1 MVVVTCVF
9 PPEPLAGARTTSDVA
24 RALSGRGH
32 DVTVLAPFPNRH
44 GGKLY
49 PGYRRTLFHREAS
62 ADGYLVVRCGSLFS
76 RRSSLFSRFG
86 ENVSFGITSAL
97 ALLFRRKKPGVIYAN
112 TWPIFAASMLAA
124 VARLRRIPVVMSLQ
138 DIYPESLMSQRR
150 RGSGVVNGL
159 ILAIDRRVARGAK
172 AVVAI
177 SQRFAEHYG
186 STRGIEPSRIYVVP
200 NWQPAQATEEAPG
213 AVEACR
219 GRNAIP
225 RAAFLL
231 AYGGNVGVSTG
242 VETLIE
248 AFRHLRDK
256 PAVHLLV
263 AGVGASLDNC
273 RRLAAEI
280 APERIHFENPW
291 TDTMGVLHAAEVLV
305 LTTRGAQSVA
315 SVPSKLIHYL
325 LSGRPVLALALP
337 HSDTA
342 AMVLG
347 SGAGTVV
354 EPDDPKLLADAIRTM
369 TRLSREE
376 RQRMGSAG
384 RAWALANVTTEVC
397 LPHLVRIV
405 EAAGVQ

>member
-24 RALSGRGH
+24 RELSGRGH

-44 GGKLY
+44 GGRLY

-62 ADGYLVVRCGSLFS
+62 ADGYRVVRCGSLFS
-76 RRSSLFSRFG
+76 RRSSLLSRLA

-97 ALLFRRKKPGVIYAN
+97 ALLFRKKPGVIYAN
-112 TWPIFAASMLAA
+112 TWPIFAASMIAA
-124 VARLRRIPVVMSLQ
+124 VARLRRIPVVVSLQ

-159 ILAIDRRVARGAK
+159 ILAIDRRVARGAN

-177 SQRFAEHYG
+177 SQRFAEHYRR
-186 STRGIEPSRIYVVP
+186 TRGIEPSRIHVVP
-200 NWQPAQATEEAPG
+200 NWQPAQATEEVPG
-213 AVEACR
+213 AAEACR
-219 GRNAIP
+219 ERNAIP
-225 RAAFLL
+225 RDAFLL
-231 AYGGNVGVSTG
+231 AYGGNVGVSAA

-248 AFRHLRDK
+248 AFRHLQDE
-256 PAVHLLV
+256 PAIHLLV
-263 AGVGASLDNC
+263 AGAGASLEDC

-280 APERIHFENPW
+280 APERIRFENPW
-291 TDTMGVLHAAEVLV
+291 TDTMGVLHAADVLV
-305 LTTRGAQSVA
+305 LTTRAAQSIA

-325 LSGRPVLALALP
+325 LSARPVLALALP
-337 HSDTA
+337 DSDTA
-342 AMVLG
+342 AVVLG
-347 SGAGTVV
+347 SGAGMVV
-354 EPDDPKLLADAIRTM
+354 EPDEPKLLADAIRTM
-369 TRLSREE
+369 TLLSREE
-376 RQRMGSAG
+376 RQRVGNAG

-405 EAAGVQ
+405 EAAGVR